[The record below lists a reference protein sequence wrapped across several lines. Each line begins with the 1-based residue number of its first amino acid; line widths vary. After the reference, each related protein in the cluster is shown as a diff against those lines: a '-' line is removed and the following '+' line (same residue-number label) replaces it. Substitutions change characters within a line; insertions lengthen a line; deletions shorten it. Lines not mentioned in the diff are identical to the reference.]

1 MTDAVDPTDAASA
14 SLTNVPADE
23 TGVDLT
29 KQKIGTVILVETEDN
44 HLFEMEV
51 TVPEKGVV
59 KVSGTEPRLKHPVL
73 GVLIYSSS
81 GKLGDKHRV
90 QIDHWIGKLLGMSLI
105 FKNGSYESKPVIH
118 ASLKGDGWRY
128 DVF

>member
-14 SLTNVPADE
+14 SVSTATTDE
-23 TGVDLT
+23 IGIDIT
-29 KQKIGTVILVETEDN
+29 KQKVGTTIMVETEDN

-59 KVSGTEPRLKHPVL
+59 KVSGTEPRLKFTVL
-73 GVLIYSSS
+73 GVLAHSSS
-81 GKLGDKHRV
+81 GKT
-90 QIDHWIGKLLGMSLI
+90 QIDYWIGQYLKMLLV

-118 ASLKGDGWRY
+118 VSIKGDGWQY